1 MSEQRTTE
9 ITENRTGAVLAT
21 VASFYGPAAVVIKR
35 LGWRR
40 LEEAAEAKQ
49 RDSIAEVKKIGGA
62 DVVAEFQKLIEDAQ
76 DRAEARE
83 AKAGTVR
90 EVVEAEKARNPL
102 GGYDA
107 RELCVMGVET
117 IDGAPKSYDLIDDWE
132 IEVLQAVANAILR
145 LARPGLYE
153 TEAARKND

>member
-1 MSEQRTTE
+1 MSEKRTTE
-9 ITENRTGAVLAT
+9 ITENRTGLVLAT
-21 VASFYGPAAVVIKR
+21 VASYYGPAAVVIKR

-49 RDSIAEVKKIGGA
+49 RDSVAMVKKIGGA
-62 DVVAEFQKLIEDAQ
+62 DVVSEFQKLVEDTQ
-76 DRAEARE
+76 ERAE
-83 AKAGTVR
+83 AKAGGVR
-90 EVVEAEKARNPL
+90 EVVEAEKRRNPL
-102 GGYDA
+102 AGYDA

-117 IDGAPKSYDLIDDWE
+117 IDDAPKSYDLIDDWE
-132 IEVLQAVANAILR
+132 VEVLEAVANAILR